1 MFIGIVKMIF
11 QMSLISSGVILIV
24 LFFRWII
31 GKMKVAASF
40 KCLLWAVVL
49 FRLICPYTL
58 TSSIA
63 FIPEKLYSLEFSA
76 GNGSESVSKSVSEN
90 NAENTLQNV
99 SQAKVKNESQSGLQ
113 KVSEDKT
120 DTDYSSSYIM
130 PDSSPKQSFL
140 ETIANT
146 DIWFWICVI
155 WSLGFAGMIV
165 WEIASYI
172 RLKRKLVGSVRLK
185 DNIYECDYI
194 SSAFVL
200 GAVDPKIYISSGLNA
215 KEKEYILLHEQT
227 HIRRLDMI
235 TRLAAYFALCLHW
248 FNPLCWM
255 AFLVSET
262 DMEMACDEKVMRDI
276 EDTKRS
282 EYATAIFNMALGR
295 QYSFQTPLS
304 FGKGNTKG
312 RIVNIMNFKKNSIWM
327 SMAALVLVGSL
338 TVACGTNSVANN
350 ENDSSEATN
359 TKVNTQDSQT
369 ESVNEEANVDT
380 TETAKD
386 EVAKEND
393 NAVGDEA
400 DIIYNENGLLGAISN
415 GDWTISVEQYEEDLK
430 AITGGLFGEAEGDD
444 YEVTLT
450 VVDKDKKEILSSKI
464 LSVDKNIENKKMAE
478 NFLYEHNGKKYFAT
492 YCLAYNEELSAG
504 YCVGHVENKKII
516 WDAIIYDPGNADGT
530 TVYDCTEAG
539 SISDYSKKGKVL
551 YETKTAGK
559 VDEKAYL
566 KAINDKLKNVGID
579 LEEAQFT
586 NYSHKYYK
594 MKLQNTNP
602 SVNLDI

>member
-24 LFFRWII
+24 LFFRWIM

-49 FRLICPYTL
+49 FRLICPYAL

-63 FIPEKLYSLEFSA
+63 FIPEKLYSMEFSA
-76 GNGSESVSKSVSEN
+76 GNVSESFSEN
-90 NAENTLQNV
+90 NAENTSQNL
-99 SQAKVKNESQSGLQ
+99 SQAKVENESQSGLK

-130 PDSSPKQSFL
+130 TDSSPKQSFL
-140 ETIANT
+140 ETIASI
-146 DIWFWICVI
+146 DIWLWICII

-172 RLKRKLVGSVRLK
+172 GLKRK
-185 DNIYECDYI
+185 
-194 SSAFVL
+194 
-200 GAVDPKIYISSGLNA
+200 
-215 KEKEYILLHEQT
+215 
-227 HIRRLDMI
+227 
-235 TRLAAYFALCLHW
+235 
-248 FNPLCWM
+248 
-255 AFLVSET
+255 
-262 DMEMACDEKVMRDI
+262 
-276 EDTKRS
+276 
-282 EYATAIFNMALGR
+282 
-295 QYSFQTPLS
+295 
-304 FGKGNTKG
+304 
-312 RIVNIMNFKKNSIWM
+312 
-327 SMAALVLVGSL
+327 LVGSL
-338 TVACGTNSVANN
+338 TVACGTNSVANI

-359 TKVNTQDSQT
+359 TKVNTQNSQT

-415 GDWTISVEQYEEDLK
+415 GDWTIALEQYEEDLK
-430 AITGGLFGEAEGDD
+430 DITGGLFGEAEGDD

-450 VVDKDKKEILSSKI
+450 VVDKDKKEVLSSKI

-478 NFLYEHNGKKYFAT
+478 TFLYEHNGKQYFAT
-492 YCLAYNEELSAG
+492 YCLAYSEEISAG
-504 YCVGHVENKKII
+504 YCVGHVENEKII
-516 WDAIIYDPGNADGT
+516 WDVIIYDPGNADGT
-530 TVYDCTEAG
+530 TVYDCTETG

-559 VDEKAYL
+559 VDEQAYL
-566 KAINDKLKNVGID
+566 KAISDKLKNVGID

-602 SVNLDI
+602 SAQLDI